1 FHDVEQGAGDAGTG
15 AAQGVA
21 QGDGAAIEVDL
32 LFDFVEQL
40 QVLQYRQG
48 LRGEGFVEF
57 DVVDVVDGQAG
68 AGQGCLRGRYRAVAH
83 DGGVAAGHGH
93 AADLGAR
100 FQAHGL
106 GLFGAHHQHGGGA
119 VGQRRGGAGGDGAA
133 DRVEYRAQFGHVLDA
148 GVGTDHF
155 VDFA

>member
-1 FHDVEQGAGDAGTG
+1 
-15 AAQGVA
+15 
-21 QGDGAAIEVDL
+21 
-32 LFDFVEQL
+32 
-40 QVLQYRQG
+40 
-48 LRGEGFVEF
+48 
-57 DVVDVVDGQAG
+57 
-68 AGQGCLRGRYRAVAH
+68 YRAVAH

-155 VDFA
+155 VDFAQHFVAVGVVAFDRHDFVFPAALFGGFPGFLVGAHAELVLLFTGDAVHAAE